1 MSIMQYDEKFDLKV
15 EAGARAL
22 QKDRAA
28 RGLLAQPHGNLDEA
42 RQEARL
48 VLLTAMAL
56 ESGNVVDVGQ
66 NDESAMAALAGSQ
79 S

>member
-1 MSIMQYDEKFDLKV
+1 MSTTQYDEKFDLKV

-22 QKDRAA
+22 VKDRAA
-28 RGLLAQPHGNLDEA
+28 RGLLVQRHGNLDEA

-56 ESGNVVDVGQ
+56 EAGNSVDVGQ
-66 NDESAMAALAGSQ
+66 NDEIFSS
-79 S
+79 

>member
-1 MSIMQYDEKFDLKV
+1 MSTVQYDEKFDLKV

-22 QKDRAA
+22 VKDRAA
-28 RGLLAQPHGNLDEA
+28 RGLIAQPHGNLDEA

-56 ESGNVVDVGQ
+56 EAGNAVDVGQ
-66 NDESAMAALAGSQ
+66 NDESGLSALIGKSA
-79 S
+79 

>member
-1 MSIMQYDEKFDLKV
+1 MSTVQYDEKFDLKV

-22 QKDRAA
+22 LKDRAA
-28 RGLLAQPHGNLDEA
+28 RGLLARPHGNLDEA

-56 ESGNVVDVGQ
+56 EAGNAVDVGY
-66 NDESAMAALAGSQ
+66 NDESAISKLIDSPR
-79 S
+79 

>member
-1 MSIMQYDEKFDLKV
+1 MSTVQYDEKFDLKV

-22 QKDRAA
+22 LKDRSA
-28 RGLLAQPHGNLDEA
+28 RGLLVQPHGNLDEA

-56 ESGNVVDVGQ
+56 DAGNAVDVGQ
-66 NDESAMAALAGSQ
+66 DDANGMAALIGDLR
-79 S
+79 

>member
-1 MSIMQYDEKFDLKV
+1 MSTAQYDEKFDLKV

-22 QKDRAA
+22 VKDRAA
-28 RGLLAQPHGNLDEA
+28 RGLLVQRHGNLDEA

-56 ESGNVVDVGQ
+56 EAGNAVDAGQ
-66 NDESAMAALAGSQ
+66 NDESAFLSP
-79 S
+79 SEDPC